1 MEVKTE
7 TLGVRLTRGDIK
19 RIEQRAKEENMKP
32 SEWCREALM
41 SALNYDPSL
50 VLLLREILAVRLE
63 ARLLV
68 RLVRGEEIS
77 YERTNF
83 LLKEADEKKYALAE
97 KLLAKDRSAARKL
110 PPVLLEEPS
119 EEPTEEPGNEPA
131 SEPEISGRA
140 EEARALAAMRTNPS

>member
-7 TLGVRLTRGDIK
+7 TLSIRLTRADIK
-19 RIEQRAKEENMKP
+19 RIEQRAAEEKIKP

-68 RLVRGEEIS
+68 RLVRGEDIS

-83 LLKEADEKKYALAE
+83 LLKEADEKKYVLAE
-97 KLLAKDRSAARKL
+97 KLLAKDRTAARKL
-110 PPVLLEEPS
+110 PPVSVEEPS
-119 EEPTEEPGNEPA
+119 EEPAEEPESEPA
-131 SEPEISGRA
+131 SEPEIGGRSA
-140 EEARALAAMRTNPS
+140 EARALAALRNSR